1 MSTVRTF
8 PSDSNAESSE
18 VRQTEQTGQAAG
30 GGDGI
35 RNSPDRSDVPYGEPA
50 GGCEPAGDRPSQP
63 IASSSACEKNAFFRE
78 ILAQSGSGELRQ
90 IEVNVQDGQII
101 LRGRVS
107 SFYQKQMAQESL
119 LPVAIGMQICNQLEV
134 DP

>member
-8 PSDSNAESSE
+8 HSDSDAESSE
-18 VRQTEQTGQAAG
+18 VRETDQTDHTADGCDGIRDSPDRRDVPGGGAAG
-30 GGDGI
+30 GDG
-35 RNSPDRSDVPYGEPA
+35 A
-50 GGCEPAGDRPSQP
+50 AGDCSPQP
-63 IASSSACEKNAFFRE
+63 IESSSKCEKAAFYRE
-78 ILAQSGSGELRQ
+78 LLAQSGSGELRQ
-90 IEVNVQDGQII
+90 IEVNVEDGQII

>member
-8 PSDSNAESSE
+8 HSDSNAESSE
-18 VRQTEQTGQAAG
+18 VRQTEQTGLAAG
-30 GGDGI
+30 GCAGTS
-35 RNSPDRSDVPYGEPA
+35 NSPDRSDVPC
-50 GGCEPAGDRPSQP
+50 GGPAGDGTAQP
-63 IASSSACEKNAFFRE
+63 TASSSECEKKAFFRE
-78 ILAQSGSGELRQ
+78 LLAQSGSGELRQ
-90 IEVNVQDGQII
+90 IEVDVRDGQIL

>member
-1 MSTVRTF
+1 MSTVRTSHLD
-8 PSDSNAESSE
+8 SDAESSE
-18 VRQTEQTGQAAG
+18 VRQTEQTGHAAG
-30 GGDGI
+30 GCDGS
-35 RNSPDRSDVPYGEPA
+35 RNSPDRSDVRS
-50 GGCEPAGDRPSQP
+50 GGASGASGDRSPQP
-63 IASSSACEKNAFFRE
+63 TDSSSPCDKDAFFRD

-90 IEVNVQDGQII
+90 VEVNVQDGQII

-119 LPVAIGMQICNQLEV
+119 FPVAIGMRICNQLEV